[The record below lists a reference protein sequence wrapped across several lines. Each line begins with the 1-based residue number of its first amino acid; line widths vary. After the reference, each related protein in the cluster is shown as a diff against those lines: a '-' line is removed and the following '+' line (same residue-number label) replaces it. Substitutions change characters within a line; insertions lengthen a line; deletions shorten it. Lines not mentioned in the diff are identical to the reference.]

1 MNRNH
6 ENIINN
12 VTLHFQYDSFWGEES
27 QVTEIAEKQYD
38 DYVLPVLEEVIEK
51 YSNYDLNIENLCID
65 LGAIKPSD
73 IPDKLRLLLDEEIRS
88 RIAGNRIPG
97 SPEWGKEVLADEPY
111 KAINEVLRYL
121 VFEEVPW
128 TEDAELFIPE
138 QWVNQYA
145 ELLLSDGTYINQL
158 RELCAIN
165 NTARYRLFSCF
176 TTDFLC
182 KFALEL
188 IVLAYQ
194 QDIKMLLE
202 YVPETEEQPWKAQ
215 QRTQEQP
222 LETQQRI
229 QEQPLEAQQRTQ
241 EQPLET
247 QAGMDQPVATQP
259 RHSVVLPD
267 ALNHTADNE
276 EQMFREI
283 LALIQQ
289 QDHATKEQIS
299 VHGRNEKLDRALLG
313 WLKSIP
319 KTTLFHLIEVL
330 CEGKSLPQHAESG
343 QPRSQGSPYPFG
355 KSLPQHAESGQPRS
369 QGSPY
374 PFGKSLPQH
383 AESGQPR
390 SQGSPYPFGKSLPQ
404 HAESGQPRSQGS
416 PYPFGKSLPQHAESG
431 QPRSQGSP
439 YPFGKSLPQ
448 HAESRQHEHSQRG
461 LSTQQVTLQKRT
473 HVGKLAEKKGDG
485 KEASGASGSFPP
497 TEEAYYQQLLEKS
510 WDSIEV
516 ELAQSLPASGYGADM
531 DSRRF
536 FTATAGL
543 VLLHPFIPSF
553 LRKLNLLD
561 ERDRFA
567 SINDAVHA
575 VHLLHFLASDEE
587 LHHSHKLS
595 LEKLLCGLP
604 VNFPIPREYEIEKEE
619 RQEVN
624 NLLAAVCQHWKPL
637 NNTSI
642 SGLQYSFI
650 QRSGLLDFEE
660 PYWTVRVKGSAIDI
674 LMNDLPW
681 GCSTIMFPWI
691 ENMIWIDWQP
701 NN

>member
-1 MNRNH
+1 MLRILFVTKTEKHDEHSFRFLACANRFISNKMNRNH

-38 DYVLPVLEEVIEK
+38 DYILPVLEEVIEK

-97 SPEWGKEVLADEPY
+97 SSEWGKEVLADEPY

-128 TEDAELFIPE
+128 TEDTELFIPE

-145 ELLLSDGTYINQL
+145 GLLLSDGTYINQL

-202 YVPETEEQPWKAQ
+202 YVPETEEQPWKA
-215 QRTQEQP
+215 
-222 LETQQRI
+222 QQRI

-343 QPRSQGSPYPFG
+343 Q
-355 KSLPQHAESGQPRS
+355 
-369 QGSPY
+369 
-374 PFGKSLPQH
+374 
-383 AESGQPR
+383 
-390 SQGSPYPFGKSLPQ
+390 
-404 HAESGQPRSQGS
+404 
-416 PYPFGKSLPQHAESG
+416 
-431 QPRSQGSP
+431 
-439 YPFGKSLPQ
+439 
-448 HAESRQHEHSQRG
+448 HEHSQRG

-485 KEASGASGSFPP
+485 KEAPGASGSFPP

>member
-1 MNRNH
+1 MLRILFVTKTEKHDEHSFRFLACANRFISNKMNRNH

-38 DYVLPVLEEVIEK
+38 DYILPVLEEVIEK

-97 SPEWGKEVLADEPY
+97 SSEWGKEVLADEPY

-128 TEDAELFIPE
+128 TEDTELFIPE

-145 ELLLSDGTYINQL
+145 GLLLSDGTYINQL

-215 QRTQEQP
+215 QRIQEQP
-222 LETQQRI
+222 LEAQQRT

-343 QPRSQGSPYPFG
+343 Q
-355 KSLPQHAESGQPRS
+355 
-369 QGSPY
+369 
-374 PFGKSLPQH
+374 
-383 AESGQPR
+383 
-390 SQGSPYPFGKSLPQ
+390 
-404 HAESGQPRSQGS
+404 
-416 PYPFGKSLPQHAESG
+416 
-431 QPRSQGSP
+431 
-439 YPFGKSLPQ
+439 
-448 HAESRQHEHSQRG
+448 HEHSQRG

-485 KEASGASGSFPP
+485 KEAPGASGSFPP

>member
-1 MNRNH
+1 MFVTKTEKHDEHSFRFLACANRFISNKMNRNH

-97 SPEWGKEVLADEPY
+97 SSEWGKEVLADEPY

-222 LETQQRI
+222 LETQ
-229 QEQPLEAQQRTQ
+229 
-241 EQPLET
+241 
-247 QAGMDQPVATQP
+247 AGMDQPVATQP

-343 QPRSQGSPYPFG
+343 Q
-355 KSLPQHAESGQPRS
+355 
-369 QGSPY
+369 
-374 PFGKSLPQH
+374 
-383 AESGQPR
+383 
-390 SQGSPYPFGKSLPQ
+390 
-404 HAESGQPRSQGS
+404 
-416 PYPFGKSLPQHAESG
+416 
-431 QPRSQGSP
+431 
-439 YPFGKSLPQ
+439 
-448 HAESRQHEHSQRG
+448 HEHSQRG

-485 KEASGASGSFPP
+485 KEAPGASGSFPP

>member
-1 MNRNH
+1 MLRILFVTKTEKHDEHSFRFLACANRFISNKMNRNH

-97 SPEWGKEVLADEPY
+97 SSEWGKEVLADEPY

-128 TEDAELFIPE
+128 TEDTELFIPE

-145 ELLLSDGTYINQL
+145 GLLLSDGTYINQL

-222 LETQQRI
+222 LETQQRT
-229 QEQPLEAQQRTQ
+229 QEQPLETQQRIQ

-330 CEGKSLPQHAESG
+330 CE
-343 QPRSQGSPYPFG
+343 
-355 KSLPQHAESGQPRS
+355 
-369 QGSPY
+369 
-374 PFGKSLPQH
+374 
-383 AESGQPR
+383 
-390 SQGSPYPFGKSLPQ
+390 
-404 HAESGQPRSQGS
+404 
-416 PYPFGKSLPQHAESG
+416 GKSLPQHAESG

>member
-1 MNRNH
+1 MLRILFVTKTEKHDEHSFRFLACANRFISNKMNRNH

-97 SPEWGKEVLADEPY
+97 SSEWGKEVLADEPY

-128 TEDAELFIPE
+128 TEDTELFIPE

-145 ELLLSDGTYINQL
+145 GLLLSDGTYINQL

-215 QRTQEQP
+215 QR
-222 LETQQRI
+222 I
-229 QEQPLEAQQRTQ
+229 QEQPLKAQQRTQ

-343 QPRSQGSPYPFG
+343 Q
-355 KSLPQHAESGQPRS
+355 
-369 QGSPY
+369 
-374 PFGKSLPQH
+374 
-383 AESGQPR
+383 
-390 SQGSPYPFGKSLPQ
+390 
-404 HAESGQPRSQGS
+404 
-416 PYPFGKSLPQHAESG
+416 
-431 QPRSQGSP
+431 
-439 YPFGKSLPQ
+439 
-448 HAESRQHEHSQRG
+448 HEHSQRG

-485 KEASGASGSFPP
+485 KEAPGASGSFPP